1 MCCQAAS
8 AVGLHWEQLYISFV
22 FVSVAAAIVLISQT
36 PSMNLLPVHNQ
47 LFLPTF
53 HSDVLLLSS
62 SILDLA
68 SIVRF
73 SIIHL

>member
-1 MCCQAAS
+1 MCYQAART
-8 AVGLHWEQLYISFV
+8 VGLHWEQLYIIFV
-22 FVSVAAAIVLISQT
+22 CFRVAAAIVLIGQT
-36 PSMNLLPVHNQ
+36 PSINLLPVHNQ

>member
-8 AVGLHWEQLYISFV
+8 AVGLHWEQLYITFV
-22 FVSVAAAIVLISQT
+22 CVSVAAVIVLISQT
-36 PSMNLLPVHNQ
+36 PSINLLPVHNQ